1 MLNGHDLNS
10 TIVEKLI
17 KLKKNIKMALPNIF
31 SKNISDEM
39 IVRINNLNAN
49 SKPEW
54 GKMTAPQMLAHC
66 NGTICFTSILTT
78 I

>member
-17 KLKKNIKMALPNIF
+17 KLKKNIKRALLNIF

-39 IVRINNLNAN
+39 IVRINNPNAN

-54 GKMTAPQMLAHC
+54 EK
-66 NGTICFTSILTT
+66 
-78 I
+78 